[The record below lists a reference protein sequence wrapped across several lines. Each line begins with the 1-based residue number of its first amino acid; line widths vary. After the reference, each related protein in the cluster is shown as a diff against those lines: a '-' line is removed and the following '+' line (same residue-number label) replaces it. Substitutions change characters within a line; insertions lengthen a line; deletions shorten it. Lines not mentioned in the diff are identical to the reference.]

1 MLLCVILFV
10 YIIKK
15 SIFALYKLKKQ
26 IKMKKLKLALLVLF
40 ATAFIGNVSA
50 QDSSRQWAVSVGLN
64 IVDVRGGDDFS
75 SRFNDYLKNDDWNWS
90 NHPLTR
96 ISAEKYLNESFTLQ
110 IAGSM
115 NKLDNGFDDVQHT
128 SFDANVKYSLDAV
141 IAKIFGKST
150 KLFSPFAYLGAG
162 YTSLDGEGEAMLN
175 YGFGVNFW
183 ATDGVGF
190 VYQAGT
196 KEQLSDV
203 VPSHYYHSIGILFKL

>member
-1 MLLCVILFV
+1 M
-10 YIIKK
+10 IKK
-15 SIFALYKLKKQ
+15 SIFALNKLKKQ

-64 IVDVRGGDDFS
+64 IVDVRVGDDFS
-75 SRFNDYLKNDDWNWS
+75 SRSTDFFKNDDWNWS

-128 SFDANVKYSLDAV
+128 TFDANVKYSLDAV

-150 KLFSPFAYLGAG
+150 KLFSPFAYVGAG

-175 YGFGVNFW
+175 YGFGINFW

>member
-1 MLLCVILFV
+1 MLLWVILFV

>member
-1 MLLCVILFV
+1 VLFV

-150 KLFSPFAYLGAG
+150 KLFSPCAYLGAG

>member
-1 MLLCVILFV
+1 
-10 YIIKK
+10 
-15 SIFALYKLKKQ
+15 
-26 IKMKKLKLALLVLF
+26 MKKLKLVLLALF
-40 ATAFIGNVSA
+40 ATIFTGNVNA

-90 NHPLTR
+90 NNPLTR
-96 ISAEKYLNESFTLQ
+96 ITAEKYLNESFTLQ

-128 SFDANVKYSLDAV
+128 SFDVNVKYGLDAV

-150 KLFSPFAYLGAG
+150 KYFSPFAYVGAG

-183 ATDGVGF
+183 LTDAVGF
-190 VYQAGT
+190 AYQAGT

-203 VPSHYYHSIGILFKL
+203 VPSHYYHSIGFLFKL

>member
-1 MLLCVILFV
+1 MLLLVILFV

>member
-1 MLLCVILFV
+1 ML
-10 YIIKK
+10 IK
-15 SIFALYKLKKQ
+15 LLKQ
-26 IKMKKLKLALLVLF
+26 IKMKKLKLVLLALF
-40 ATAFIGNVSA
+40 ATIFIGNVNA

-75 SRFNDYLKNDDWNWS
+75 SRFNDYLENSDWNWS
-90 NHPLTR
+90 NNPLTR
-96 ISAEKYLNESFTLQ
+96 ITAEKYLNESFTLQ

-128 SFDANVKYSLDAV
+128 SFDVNAKYGLDAV

-150 KLFSPFAYLGAG
+150 KHFSPFAYVGAG

-183 ATDGVGF
+183 LTDAVGF
-190 VYQAGT
+190 AYQAGT

-203 VPSHYYHSIGILFKL
+203 VPSHYFHSIGFLFKL

>member
-1 MLLCVILFV
+1 
-10 YIIKK
+10 
-15 SIFALYKLKKQ
+15 
-26 IKMKKLKLALLVLF
+26 MKKLKLVMIAMF
-40 ATAFIGNVSA
+40 AIAFTGNVNA

-64 IVDVRGGDDFS
+64 IVDVRDGSNFS
-75 SRFNDYLKNDDWNWS
+75 SRSTDFFKNDDWNWS

-96 ISAEKYLNESFTLQ
+96 ISAEKYLNKSFTLQ

-128 SFDANVKYSLDAV
+128 SFDVNFKYGLDGV
-141 IAKIFGKST
+141 IAKFFGKST

-162 YTSLDGEGEAMLN
+162 YTALEGEGEAMLN

-183 ATDGVGF
+183 VTDAVGF

-203 VPSHYYHSIGILFKL
+203 VPSHYYHSIGFLFKL

>member
-1 MLLCVILFV
+1 VLFV

>member
-1 MLLCVILFV
+1 VLFV

-40 ATAFIGNVSA
+40 ATVFIGNVSA

-64 IVDVRGGDDFS
+64 IVDVRSGDDFS

>member
-1 MLLCVILFV
+1 VLFV

-64 IVDVRGGDDFS
+64 IVDVRSGDDFS

-190 VYQAGT
+190 VYQGGS

>member
-1 MLLCVILFV
+1 
-10 YIIKK
+10 
-15 SIFALYKLKKQ
+15 
-26 IKMKKLKLALLVLF
+26 MKKLKLVLIALF
-40 ATAFIGNVSA
+40 ATAFIGNVNA

-128 SFDANVKYSLDAV
+128 TFDANVKYSLDAV
-141 IAKIFGKST
+141 IAKI
-150 KLFSPFAYLGAG
+150 LENL
-162 YTSLDGEGEAMLN
+162 LN
-175 YGFGVNFW
+175 FLALLLMQELV
-183 ATDGVGF
+183 T
-190 VYQAGT
+190 
-196 KEQLSDV
+196 L
-203 VPSHYYHSIGILFKL
+203 L